1 MYRLISCCLLLL
13 LAGCV
18 SKNGFDRDDGE
29 SPGGDPV
36 SVAYLKS
43 LYRGYPLRVTD
54 DVELRVVVTANDAY
68 GAFRNTLVVQDAT
81 GGIEVKVRADAI
93 SLPYFPG
100 QGRAYGS
107 VAGAGCLGDYGGVV
121 SLGAASDDSAY
132 ENGFIPQSVW
142 PQFLKKQGGV
152 TDIRPDTLV
161 FSDLAAAWISRYVA
175 FERVQFVDAECS
187 ENWCDTM
194 SDTDR
199 HLVDPAGDTLIVRT
213 SRRPTSQIGRFHSGS
228 GYIEGVSELVQPEL
242 SVESRI
248 AEKCGDGIA
257 PFPAR
262 VCFRLLIVALQGF
275 PEHVFE
281 LSDVVPADRRDKDRR
296 NVRQIGGDGFLQ
308 FFVQQV
314 AFGDRQ
320 QALLVEQFG
329 VVLFQFVQQDAVFFA
344 HVFRVGRDH
353 EQQDRVAFDVTQEA
367 RSEPFAGMRPFDD
380 AGDVGHHERLVVA
393 AFDDAQIRF
402 EGRESVIR
410 DFWASPPKR
419 LPAVSISRRSGIRPA
434 RRRQALSV
442 RG

>member
-81 GGIEVKVRADAI
+81 GGIEVKVGGRD
-93 SLPYFPG
+93 LFTVFPVG
-100 QGRAYGS
+100 QS
-107 VAGAGCLGDYGGVV
+107 VRIRCQGLVLGDYGGVV

-161 FSDLAAAWISRYVA
+161 FSDLAAAWVSRYVA

-199 HLVDPAGDTLIVRT
+199 HLVDPAG
-213 SRRPTSQIGRFHSGS
+213 
-228 GYIEGVSELVQPEL
+228 
-242 SVESRI
+242 
-248 AEKCGDGIA
+248 
-257 PFPAR
+257 
-262 VCFRLLIVALQGF
+262 
-275 PEHVFE
+275 
-281 LSDVVPADRRDKDRR
+281 
-296 NVRQIGGDGFLQ
+296 
-308 FFVQQV
+308 
-314 AFGDRQ
+314 
-320 QALLVEQFG
+320 
-329 VVLFQFVQQDAVFFA
+329 
-344 HVFRVGRDH
+344 
-353 EQQDRVAFDVTQEA
+353 
-367 RSEPFAGMRPFDD
+367 
-380 AGDVGHHERLVVA
+380 
-393 AFDDAQIRF
+393 IR
-402 EGRESVIR
+402 
-410 DFWASPPKR
+410 
-419 LPAVSISRRSGIRPA
+419 
-434 RRRQALSV
+434 
-442 RG
+442 

>member
-81 GGIEVKVRADAI
+81 GGIEVKVGGRD
-93 SLPYFPG
+93 LFTVFPVG
-100 QGRAYGS
+100 QS
-107 VAGAGCLGDYGGVV
+107 VRIRCQGLVLGDYGGVV
-121 SLGAASDDSAY
+121 SLGAASDDFAY

-213 SRRPTSQIGRFHSGS
+213 SAKADFANWPLPSGS
-228 GYIEGVSELVQPEL
+228 GYIEGILSWFNRNYQLKVVSPKNAVMELP
-242 SVESRI
+242 
-248 AEKCGDGIA
+248 
-257 PFPAR
+257 
-262 VCFRLLIVALQGF
+262 
-275 PEHVFE
+275 
-281 LSDVVPADRRDKDRR
+281 
-296 NVRQIGGDGFLQ
+296 
-308 FFVQQV
+308 
-314 AFGDRQ
+314 
-320 QALLVEQFG
+320 
-329 VVLFQFVQQDAVFFA
+329 
-344 HVFRVGRDH
+344 
-353 EQQDRVAFDVTQEA
+353 
-367 RSEPFAGMRPFDD
+367 
-380 AGDVGHHERLVVA
+380 
-393 AFDDAQIRF
+393 RF
-402 EGRESVIR
+402 
-410 DFWASPPKR
+410 
-419 LPAVSISRRSGIRPA
+419 RPA
-434 RRRQALSV
+434 YV
-442 RG
+442 FCY